1 MGCLKEKCATGLR
14 LGYLSPNSWQHP
26 HLTGLLEHIQDIQM
40 EVITGM
46 MSQHFLLI
54 WDIHA
59 VCERMVIV
67 SGQKRKCFV
76 DKVILYSFTFIF

>member
-1 MGCLKEKCATGLR
+1 LSAKLQEQHFQITFTLVLPVRIMGGLNEKCATDLR

-54 WDIHA
+54 
-59 VCERMVIV
+59 
-67 SGQKRKCFV
+67 
-76 DKVILYSFTFIF
+76 

>member
-1 MGCLKEKCATGLR
+1 MGCLKEKCATDLR

-54 WDIHA
+54 
-59 VCERMVIV
+59 
-67 SGQKRKCFV
+67 
-76 DKVILYSFTFIF
+76 